1 MIMKKQYKINDLPKT
16 CYAIQPIYEG
26 QLKRGFNTPVII
38 IHKDETGYYK
48 TDITVNS
55 IDNLMEINKEDFN
68 INDINVVKIL
78 QDHGV
83 FGYYG
88 LLSIINEE
96 NSK

>member
-48 TDITVNS
+48 TLWYD
-55 IDNLMEINKEDFN
+55 LLKEFR
-68 INDINVVKIL
+68 KL
-78 QDHGV
+78 KGV
-83 FGYYG
+83 QV
-88 LLSIINEE
+88 
-96 NSK
+96 